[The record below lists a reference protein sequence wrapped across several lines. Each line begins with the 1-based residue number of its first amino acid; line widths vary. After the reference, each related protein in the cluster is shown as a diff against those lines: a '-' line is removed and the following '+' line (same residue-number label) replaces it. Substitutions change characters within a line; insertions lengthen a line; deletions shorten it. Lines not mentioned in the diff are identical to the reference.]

1 MQAVEAGAS
10 AMADAQPEEG
20 SNGTPAAMCNVQGES
35 IVWDPQQQ
43 ASSWGSDAPGSSSDT
58 GYHTRP
64 SISTSMYS
72 TSAPVSSSEPVG
84 ELSVLQNIISAYYCC
99 ATTPVVLLNQN
110 A

>member
-64 SISTSMYS
+64 STSTSMYS
-72 TSAPVSSSEPVG
+72 TSAPVNASEPLG
-84 ELSVLQNIISAYYCC
+84 EMNPPEHLISLI
-99 ATTPVVLLNQN
+99 LLCHHTC
-110 A
+110 